1 MATVLV
7 LGSTGH
13 VGNATVHALA
23 TKGIATRAGARDPAS
38 EKAAALAVLKGVEV
52 VKADLGE
59 PSTLAPA
66 MTGVNTVYIVTP
78 GAETRADLV
87 AVGIDA
93 AKTAGVAHI
102 VIVSVPAVAAAG
114 ELMFKAQ
121 FSAIE
126 AKAVASGLK
135 YTFLRLPMFMDN
147 QWASQGTIKT
157 GKLYGPADGS
167 KPVALVSVSDVGE
180 AAAAVLAAPADHAF
194 KKYTLAAEPITF
206 NGIAAAFATAT
217 GQEVEYIQ
225 VPYAAALQSMV
236 GLGFPEWMA
245 KGVCELL
252 QLVDSGDAAATPSS
266 RELAA
271 LLGRAPTSFVA
282 WVGPVAG
289 AFKAE

>member
-1 MATVLV
+1 
-7 LGSTGH
+7 
-13 VGNATVHALA
+13 
-23 TKGIATRAGARDPAS
+23 
-38 EKAAALAVLKGVEV
+38 
-52 VKADLGE
+52 
-59 PSTLAPA
+59 

-102 VIVSVPAVAAAG
+102 VIVSVPAVVAAG

-121 FSAIE
+121 FRAIE
-126 AKAVASGLK
+126 TKVRMHMGHGSTPFPARHFTAAAAAAAHSVTDKPGGHAAPNAYFHVFPSVQAVASGLK

-271 LLGRAPTSFVA
+271 LLGRAPTSFAA